1 MFNNNYIN
9 ISNIFEEIDIQQAT
23 LFAHIDSLTWLPVL
37 KEEPTFGAILTG
49 MTIAFGFGAM
59 HALAPGHGKALVSAY
74 LVGSKGTAYQAVL
87 LGLATTITHTFSV
100 FILGLIALFASE
112 YILLEQLYPV
122 LDLISGL
129 TICSVGFWLLMRRL
143 SPQDEHHHHHHSSS
157 NFSNPSTIALGI
169 AGGLVPCPSALV
181 MLLAAISL
189 NQITYGLFLVCGLSL
204 GLASVLI
211 TLGLIAVYAKQRF
224 KKLPLNGVFVQ
235 RLPIFSAAM
244 VVCIGIGLTVLS
256 LV

>member
-1 MFNNNYIN
+1 MFDSNYID
-9 ISNIFEEIDIQQAT
+9 ISNIFNATNIQQT
-23 LFAHIDSLTWLPVL
+23 TFFAHIDSLTWLPAFR
-37 KEEPTFGAILTG
+37 EEPTFGAILTG
-49 MTIAFGFGAM
+49 MMAAFGFGAI

-100 FILGLIALFASE
+100 FILGAIALFASE
-112 YILLEQLYPV
+112 YILPEQLYPV
-122 LDLISGL
+122 LNLISGL

-143 SPQDEHHHHHHSSS
+143 SPQDEHHHHSYSSD
-157 NFSNPSTIALGI
+157 FSAITLGI

-181 MLLAAISL
+181 ILLAAISL

-204 GLASVLI
+204 GLAFVLI
-211 TLGLIAVYAKQRF
+211 TLGLIAVYAKRWLE
-224 KKLPLNGVFVQ
+224 KLPGSGVFWQ
-235 RLPIFSAAM
+235 KLPIFSASI

>member
-1 MFNNNYIN
+1 MIDTHYIS
-9 ISNIFEEIDIQQAT
+9 IIAT
-23 LFAHIDSLTWLPVL
+23 LKAIDTQPAMFLAHIDSSTLLPVF
-37 KEEPTFGAILTG
+37 KGEPTFGAILTG
-49 MTIAFGFGAM
+49 MTIAFGFGAI

-87 LGLATTITHTFSV
+87 LGLVTTITHTFSV
-100 FILGLIALFASE
+100 FILGAIALFASK
-112 YILLEQLYPV
+112 YIAPEQLYPV
-122 LDLISGL
+122 LSLISGL
-129 TICSVGFWLLMRRL
+129 TVCSVGFWLLMRRL
-143 SPQDEHHHHHHSSS
+143 SPQDEHHHHSPSS

-211 TLGLIAVYAKQRF
+211 TLGLIAVYAKQWLE
-224 KKLPLNGVFVQ
+224 KLPLSGVFVQ

>member
-1 MFNNNYIN
+1 MFDNNYIN
-9 ISNIFEEIDIQQAT
+9 ISNIFKAIDIQQAT
-23 LFAHIDSLTWLPVL
+23 LFAHIDSLTWLPVF

-49 MTIAFGFGAM
+49 MTIAFGFGAI

-112 YILLEQLYPV
+112 YILPEQLYPV
-122 LDLISGL
+122 LNLISGL

-143 SPQDEHHHHHHSSS
+143 SPQDEHHHHSPSS

-211 TLGLIAVYAKQRF
+211 TLGLIAVYAKQWLE
-224 KKLPLNGVFVQ
+224 KLPLSGVFVE